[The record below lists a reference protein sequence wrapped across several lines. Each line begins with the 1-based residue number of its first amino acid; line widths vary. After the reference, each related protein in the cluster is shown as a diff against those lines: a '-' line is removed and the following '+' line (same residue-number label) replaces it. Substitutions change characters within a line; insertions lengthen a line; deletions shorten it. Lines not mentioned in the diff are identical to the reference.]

1 MITDLRASDRVQILI
16 RPDLKKKLNVHMH
29 KVKSLERSHFDFTV
43 TGTPRAWGSVI
54 IVQICLV
61 LIFAMPSQQ
70 IMNVS

>member
-1 MITDLRASDRVQILI
+1 MITDLRASGPGSNPNKTRF
-16 RPDLKKKLNVHMH
+16 KKNLNVHMH

-61 LIFAMPSQQ
+61 LIFAMPL
-70 IMNVS
+70 